1 VDGMPPRGEV
11 NREGL
16 DGVADNRRT
25 EMPPRVGA
33 TIPRNRL
40 LSLIGAV
47 PLTALRYPTPPWAE
61 ATIPRNRAH
70 VGPSGERTAPAKPMP
85 PGAVTRHGA
94 GCRGGRHSAHLAGSS
109 SRGGAR
115 RHPGAPERS
124 AVDAR

>member
-1 VDGMPPRGEV
+1 VDGMSPCGEV

-40 LSLIGAV
+40 LSLTGAV

-61 ATIPRNRAH
+61 ATIPRNRASS
-70 VGPSGERTAPAKPMP
+70 PRRTVRRAYCTSKAD
-85 PGAVTRHGA
+85 A
-94 GCRGGRHSAHLAGSS
+94 
-109 SRGGAR
+109 AR
-115 RHPGAPERS
+115 RSHPPWCRMPGR
-124 AVDAR
+124 